1 MHTNSRSGKEDQT
14 KFAQENGEVR
24 SVLVVLL
31 LLYFVGRVLQLFAGH
46 IPSLLIVVLHVVPPG
61 LFALVHG
68 TRVYRARGILVFT
81 TACLASGAFF
91 ESLSL
96 KTGFPFGHYRFT
108 DLMGPKLFD
117 LPVLLVLAY
126 LGMGY
131 LSWIL
136 GLAMLGSHEKPLSGK
151 KIVLLPL
158 LASFVM
164 TAWDLSMDPIWANI
178 DHAWEWHDGG
188 AYFGVPIS
196 NFLGWLLTAYV
207 FYQLFALY
215 LKNKPVTGVRTSHW
229 RLPILFYAISAAGN
243 LLVVV
248 PGFLG
253 EVFVDASG
261 RRWTYSSTLL
271 ASRLVSVF
279 LMLPLSVLAWVKA
292 SRGSKPFM
300 EQGAHAGGR

>member
-1 MHTNSRSGKEDQT
+1 M
-14 KFAQENGEVR
+14 A
-24 SVLVVLL
+24 LVC
-31 LLYFVGRVLQLFAGH
+31 LYLTGRVLQLFAGQV
-46 IPSLLIVVLHVVPPG
+46 PNLLIVFLHVVPPG

-68 TRVYRARGILVFT
+68 TRVYRVRGIVVFT
-81 TACLASGAFF
+81 TICLAVGAVF

-96 KTGFPFGHYRFT
+96 RTGFPFGHYRFT
-108 DLMGPKLFD
+108 DLMGPMLFN

-136 GLAMLGSHEKPLSGK
+136 ALVILGGHEGPLSGK

-158 LASFVM
+158 VASFVM
-164 TAWDLSMDPIWANI
+164 TAWDLSMDPIWADV
-178 DHAWEWHDGG
+178 DHAWVWRDGG

-207 FYQLFALY
+207 FFQLFALY
-215 LKNKPVTGVRTSHW
+215 LTKKQVAPAHTSQW
-229 RLPILFYAISAAGN
+229 RLAILFYAISAMGN

-248 PGFLG
+248 PAFLG

-261 RRWTYSSTLL
+261 RRWSYSSILW
-271 ASRLVSVF
+271 ASRLISVF
-279 LMLPLSVLAWVKA
+279 LMLPLSVYAWMKA
-292 SRGSKPFM
+292 AGPVETSTEQIRRG
-300 EQGAHAGGR
+300 AGGT

>member
-1 MHTNSRSGKEDQT
+1 MRNEP
-14 KFAQENGEVR
+14 VR
-24 SVLVVLL
+24 LL
-31 LLYFVGRVLQLFAGH
+31 LLGLIFLYLVGRCLQLFAGQV
-46 IPSLLIVVLHVVPPG
+46 PNLLIVVLHVVPPA

-68 TRVYRARGILVFT
+68 VHIYGARRMVAFT
-81 TACLASGAFF
+81 TICLGVGAFF

-96 KTGFPFGHYRFT
+96 RTGFPFGHYRFT
-108 DLMGPKLFD
+108 DLMGPKPLD

-131 LSWIL
+131 LSWVL
-136 GLAMLGSHEKPLSGK
+136 GLAIVGSYEKPILGK

-158 LASFVM
+158 VASFVM
-164 TAWDLSMDPIWANI
+164 TAWDFSMDPVWADV
-178 DHAWEWHDGG
+178 DHAWVWRDGG

-215 LKNKPVTGVRTSHW
+215 LRNKPLAQARASYW
-229 RLPILFYAISAAGN
+229 RLAILFYAISAAGN

-248 PGFLG
+248 PAFLG
-253 EVFVDASG
+253 DVFVDASG
-261 RRWTYSSTLL
+261 RRWTYSSILW

-279 LMLPLSVLAWVKA
+279 LMLPMSVFGWVKVL
-292 SRGSKPFM
+292 
-300 EQGAHAGGR
+300 EGAKSVAVSSTGVK